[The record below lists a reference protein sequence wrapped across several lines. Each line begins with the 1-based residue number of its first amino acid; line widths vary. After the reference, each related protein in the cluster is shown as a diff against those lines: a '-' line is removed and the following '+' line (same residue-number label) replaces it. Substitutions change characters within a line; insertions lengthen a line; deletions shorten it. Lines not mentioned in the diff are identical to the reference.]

1 MRRRNRGN
9 TALLENLNEVTR
21 LNERVTGRNMNGVM
35 DKWNTNVRAI
45 QEAFDGNIDD
55 YKLLTT
61 AILLENTEQ
70 YLNQRGR
77 VLNEAT
83 QPSDVSYFK
92 RYAINLLSAVV
103 PNLIAEEIVSVQP
116 MLSRIGEIR
125 YLRVLYGS
133 NKAPVRRGD
142 LMFGN
147 YSGGDFNQHT
157 YSSDQIEGEGYV
169 GNASQKNFN
178 LAWTPVIPGSV
189 ILHVETSGD
198 EETFKD
204 DGNGFLKKGSTTK
217 ATINYETGEVEFDT
231 APENGV
237 ALEFS
242 YEYNNMEVPV
252 DAPEVV
258 LKLVTSPIQAK
269 SRKLK
274 TLYSFDAAFDLV
286 NDYGMSMNNELI
298 TYTAAQLKHEIDM
311 EIINELYT
319 KATGTG
325 VTWNITAPTGV
336 SLIDH
341 YNSFPSALIEA
352 GNKMYFDTK
361 IASPNFYVVGE
372 QASNV
377 LESISRFKSA
387 GAIDPKGPYLV
398 GWIGEKPVYKSPSID
413 QDGFL
418 CGFKGSSLFDSGY
431 IYAPYMPIMTTQL
444 LMDETFTGKQ
454 GFATSYGKRM
464 TNGDFYSRCKITN
477 TPDVVNV
484 NQ

>member
-1 MRRRNRGN
+1 MGRNIGIM
-9 TALLENLNEVTR
+9 ENLNEITR
-21 LNERVTGRNMNGVM
+21 INEQVTGRNMNGVM
-35 DKWNTNVRAI
+35 DKWANNMRAI
-45 QEAFDGNIDD
+45 NEAFDGQVDD

-70 YLNQRGR
+70 FLNQRGR
-77 VLNEAT
+77 MINEAT

-103 PNLIAEEIVSVQP
+103 PNLIAEDIVSVQP

-133 NKAPVRRGD
+133 DKAPVTKGSQ
-142 LMFGN
+142 MFGQ
-147 YSGGDFNQHT
+147 YQGGDFSQHT

-169 GNASQKNFN
+169 GNGTQTKYN

-189 ILHVETSGD
+189 EVLVDASGD
-198 EETFKD
+198 EVVYKD
-204 DGNGFLKKGSTTK
+204 DGNGNLKDGSTTK
-217 ATINYETGEVEFDT
+217 ATINYATGEVTFSS
-231 APENGV
+231 APDN
-237 ALEFS
+237 ALTLDFS

-252 DAPEVV
+252 DAPEVI
-258 LKLVTSPIQAK
+258 LRLVTAPIQAK

-274 TLYSFDAAFDLV
+274 TLYSFDAAFDLI

-298 TYTAAQLKHEIDM
+298 TYTAAQIKHEIDM

-325 VTWNITAPTGV
+325 VTWNIVAPIGV
-336 SLIDH
+336 SLTDH
-341 YNSFPSALIEA
+341 YNSFPSALVEA
-352 GNKMYFDTK
+352 GNKMFYNTK
-361 IASPNFYVVGE
+361 VASPNFYIVGE

-377 LESISRFKSA
+377 LESLARFKSA
-387 GAIDPKGPYLV
+387 GVVDPKGPHLA
-398 GWIGEKPVYKSPSID
+398 GWIGEKPVYKSPSIPS
-413 QDGFL
+413 DGFL

-444 LMDETFTGKQ
+444 LMDETFTGRQ
-454 GFATSYGKRM
+454 GFASSYGKRM
-464 TNGDFYSRCKITN
+464 TNGDFYAQCKITSN
-477 TPDVVNV
+477 SDVVQIQQING
-484 NQ
+484 